1 MDGVI
6 LKQSE
11 PMRSILTPKQRA
23 AFPGQIA
30 IALILSF
37 GLMLFSDWMGWS
49 EFILDKPPMTSPPI
63 KNP

>member
-1 MDGVI
+1 
-6 LKQSE
+6 
-11 PMRSILTPKQRA
+11 MRSILTPKQRA